1 MKKQHLNNGKKLN
14 KKELKTIKGG
24 VMICA
29 GGTNGKCAQIHP
41 SCYEPKCRSGQA
53 ELTCT
58 DITNQCVVFS
68 PSCIEPKCRFDIGI
82 PL

>member
-1 MKKQHLNNGKKLN
+1 MRNQHVNNGKKLN

-24 VMICA
+24 VMICSYQ
-29 GGTNGKCAQIHP
+29 GICAQIHP
-41 SCYEPKCRSGQA
+41 SCYETECRTGQA
-53 ELTCT
+53 QLKCT
-58 DITNQCVVFS
+58 DTINNCVVFS

>member
-1 MKKQHLNNGKKLN
+1 MRNQHVNNGKKLN

-24 VMICA
+24 VMICSHQ
-29 GGTNGKCAQIHP
+29 GICAQIHL
-41 SCYEPKCRSGQA
+41 SCYEPECRTGQA
-53 ELTCT
+53 QLKCT
-58 DITNQCVVFS
+58 DIVNNCVVFS